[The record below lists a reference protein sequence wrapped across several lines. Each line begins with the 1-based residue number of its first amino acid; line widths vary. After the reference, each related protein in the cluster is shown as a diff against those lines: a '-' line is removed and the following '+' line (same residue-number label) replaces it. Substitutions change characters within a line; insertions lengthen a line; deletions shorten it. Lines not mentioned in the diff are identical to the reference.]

1 MDRNLSLVNEKE
13 LTALGK
19 ALSSETRIRILH
31 LLGREPLCVNEIA
44 ELLEIPSSSA
54 ALNIRVLEE
63 AGLIRTELRPAAR
76 GSMKGRQRKRKKRS
90 YPCLWETMWTIKSPL
105 PAEW

>member
-1 MDRNLSLVNEKE
+1 MDRNLNLANEKE

-63 AGLIRTELRPAAR
+63 AGLIRTELKPAAR
-76 GSMKGRQRKRKKRS
+76 GSMK
-90 YPCLWETMWTIKSPL
+90 M
-105 PAEW
+105 